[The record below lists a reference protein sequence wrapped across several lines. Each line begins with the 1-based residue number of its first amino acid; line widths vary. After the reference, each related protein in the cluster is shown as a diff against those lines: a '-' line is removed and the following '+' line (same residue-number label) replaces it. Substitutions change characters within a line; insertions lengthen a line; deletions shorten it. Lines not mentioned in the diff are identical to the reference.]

1 MKIKE
6 LFEVSDEKIR
16 EKDEKKIK
24 WLYDRANREVNVHI
38 AKYYWYIIHF
48 QKRYIQIHIYSR
60 CR

>member
-24 WLYDRANREVNVHI
+24 WLYDRAN
-38 AKYYWYIIHF
+38 
-48 QKRYIQIHIYSR
+48 
-60 CR
+60 